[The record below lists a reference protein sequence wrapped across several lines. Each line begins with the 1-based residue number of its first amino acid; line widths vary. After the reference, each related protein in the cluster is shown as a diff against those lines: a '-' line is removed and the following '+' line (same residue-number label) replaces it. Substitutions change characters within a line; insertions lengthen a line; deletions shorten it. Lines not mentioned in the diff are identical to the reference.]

1 MGVAVYGLPRSG
13 TTLISDLLTVPGRS
27 IVMSEPDLYKMWNRN
42 IAKRLHALAGSVG
55 IELDGI
61 PEPDSWDGLY
71 ANYIR
76 RVLAPRFSALD
87 SWGMKFVDFSDWR
100 RQFAEFPP
108 AKLVLCLR
116 DLRDVVLSGVDRIAR
131 MPLVF
136 RSAGTRRD
144 EAWVLCALAYNVWE
158 LMAMR
163 QHPHF
168 AIRYEDVATTG
179 APLDALAAYVGLPG
193 LDPTRNNL
201 AAAGWH
207 RRWEVEKHGDGIS
220 AASVARFDR
229 EPHGPIRALAE
240 RLWRLIPEYGEA
252 FGYDVPPTEARIEDH
267 AFRPSEPG
275 RNPVAF
281 IDTEKAKWPGPACI
295 EPSFARRRA
304 RPIVARNLQKFRR
317 VLDLG
322 GGSRALVDHLAKGTV
337 HIPADN
343 VARADDVRVADIY
356 GGTIPPA
363 DDADVIVAI
372 DVLEYVEELPRL
384 LASMRAAGKP
394 VFVTYH
400 ATDDSAGTD
409 RAALGWRNAYDR
421 AGLVTVFEAARFSV
435 TPLFAF
441 DGAQSLFRLRPV

>member
-1 MGVAVYGLPRSG
+1 
-13 TTLISDLLTVPGRS
+13 
-27 IVMSEPDLYKMWNRN
+27 LYKMWNRN

-168 AIRYEDVATTG
+168 AIRYE
-179 APLDALAAYVGLPG
+179 
-193 LDPTRNNL
+193 
-201 AAAGWH
+201 
-207 RRWEVEKHGDGIS
+207 
-220 AASVARFDR
+220 
-229 EPHGPIRALAE
+229 
-240 RLWRLIPEYGEA
+240 
-252 FGYDVPPTEARIEDH
+252 
-267 AFRPSEPG
+267 
-275 RNPVAF
+275 
-281 IDTEKAKWPGPACI
+281 
-295 EPSFARRRA
+295 
-304 RPIVARNLQKFRR
+304 
-317 VLDLG
+317 
-322 GGSRALVDHLAKGTV
+322 
-337 HIPADN
+337 
-343 VARADDVRVADIY
+343 
-356 GGTIPPA
+356 
-363 DDADVIVAI
+363 
-372 DVLEYVEELPRL
+372 
-384 LASMRAAGKP
+384 
-394 VFVTYH
+394 
-400 ATDDSAGTD
+400 
-409 RAALGWRNAYDR
+409 
-421 AGLVTVFEAARFSV
+421 
-435 TPLFAF
+435 
-441 DGAQSLFRLRPV
+441 

>member
-1 MGVAVYGLPRSG
+1 
-13 TTLISDLLTVPGRS
+13 
-27 IVMSEPDLYKMWNRN
+27 
-42 IAKRLHALAGSVG
+42 
-55 IELDGI
+55 
-61 PEPDSWDGLY
+61 

-76 RVLAPRFSALD
+76 GVLAPRFSALD

-207 RRWEVEKHGDGIS
+207 RRWEVDKHGDGIS

-240 RLWRLIPEYGEA
+240 RLWRLI
-252 FGYDVPPTEARIEDH
+252 
-267 AFRPSEPG
+267 
-275 RNPVAF
+275 
-281 IDTEKAKWPGPACI
+281 
-295 EPSFARRRA
+295 
-304 RPIVARNLQKFRR
+304 
-317 VLDLG
+317 
-322 GGSRALVDHLAKGTV
+322 
-337 HIPADN
+337 
-343 VARADDVRVADIY
+343 
-356 GGTIPPA
+356 
-363 DDADVIVAI
+363 
-372 DVLEYVEELPRL
+372 
-384 LASMRAAGKP
+384 
-394 VFVTYH
+394 
-400 ATDDSAGTD
+400 
-409 RAALGWRNAYDR
+409 
-421 AGLVTVFEAARFSV
+421 
-435 TPLFAF
+435 
-441 DGAQSLFRLRPV
+441 